1 MTSLPVM
8 LMRNLKGV
16 FALVALAVMPLTAMA
31 DDTET
36 PGPLPVERMPVINCS
51 VAASY
56 GSFFGYMPPEVGLE
70 TTLDMR
76 KMVENGKTGFTFT
89 SEPPEDSGRKRG
101 DVVVGHYGIIP
112 VPDHGFETLKNV
124 KYFDE
129 RAGRDRL
136 ALYEGNYFSKDENS
150 GERGWEVFVQV
161 TATTS
166 TGYRTTVI
174 QKAHGR
180 IDSFA
185 QLFCHDAEETGTR
198 SDDGQD

>member
-1 MTSLPVM
+1 
-8 LMRNLKGV
+8 
-16 FALVALAVMPLTAMA
+16 MPLTAIA

-36 PGPLPVERMPVINCS
+36 QQPLPVALMPIIDCS
-51 VAASY
+51 VAASF
-56 GSFFGYMPPEVGLE
+56 GSFFGYMPPEVGQE
-70 TTLDMR
+70 ATLDMR
-76 KMVENGKTGFTFT
+76 RMVENGEAGFTFT
-89 SEPPEDSGRKRG
+89 SEPPEDSGHKRG
-101 DVVVGHYGIIP
+101 DVLVGHYGYIP

-124 KYFDE
+124 KYHDE

-136 ALYEGNYFSKDENS
+136 ALFEGNYFSKDDRG

-174 QKAHGR
+174 QKSHGR

-185 QLFCHDAEETGTR
+185 QLYCSDAEETGTQ